1 MNRII
6 IKTAALIILA
16 IPMMLYANEKPVKAP
31 DFSLKN
37 YDGKEFKLLDFKG
50 KIVVLEWINPECPFV
65 RYHYEKKSTIK
76 ELAKKYKE
84 KKIVWLAINST
95 NFHKT
100 EDNKKFADKNK
111 ITHPILDDHSGKV
124 GRAYHATNTPH
135 MFIINA
141 DGKIVYNGAIDN
153 APLGRVPKDAEYVNY
168 VNKALEE
175 LTSGKTV
182 SLAKTKPYGCSVKY
196 KNEQ

>member
-6 IKTAALIILA
+6 IKITAMAILA
-16 IPMMLYANEKPVKAP
+16 IPIMLYAAQKSVKAP

-37 YDGKEFKLLDFKG
+37 YDGKEYKLADFKG
-50 KIVVLEWINPECPFV
+50 KIVVLAWINPECPFV
-65 RYHYEKKSTIK
+65 RYHYEKKSTIN

-84 KKIVWLAINST
+84 KNVVWLAINST

-100 EDNKKFADKNK
+100 EDNKKFAEKNK
-111 ITHPILDDHSGKV
+111 ISHPILDDHSGKV

-135 MFIINA
+135 MFVINA
-141 DGKIVYNGAIDN
+141 EGNIVYNGAIDN
-153 APLGRVPKDAEYVNY
+153 APLGRIPKDKEYANY
-168 VNKALEE
+168 VDKALEE

-196 KNEQ
+196 KQEK